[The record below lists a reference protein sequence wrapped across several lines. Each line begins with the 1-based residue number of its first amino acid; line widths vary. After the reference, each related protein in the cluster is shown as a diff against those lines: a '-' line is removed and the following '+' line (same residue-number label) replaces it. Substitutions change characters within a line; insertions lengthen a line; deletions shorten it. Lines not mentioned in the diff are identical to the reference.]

1 MIENTLIPKNWKI
14 NRLDEVGDIVSGGTP
29 STKEVDNWGEE
40 IIWIT
45 PSDLTG
51 YLAKTIFKGKK
62 SISKLGLSRSS
73 ARLMPKGSVLFSSR
87 APIGYVVI
95 AGTELCTNQGFKS
108 IIPNE
113 KVTSD
118 YLFHFLKYSKTHVQS
133 IASGTTFK
141 EISARAFGSL
151 KMPVPPLKEQHLIVE
166 KIEELFSELD
176 AGRRLLETVKEQLKT
191 YRQAVLKYAFH
202 GKLTNKSAG
211 GGEMPKDW
219 SWLILEKVC
228 IKIQDG
234 SHFSPQIQYDDP
246 GLDRFKYI
254 TAKNIRNNRLDLSNL
269 TYVDRQFH
277 SGIFIRCNPEYGD
290 VLMTK
295 DGVNTGEVTVNT
307 LIEEFSL
314 LSSVCLFKPNK
325 ELLNSSYL
333 KYFIQSPF
341 GSKIIEESMTGT
353 AIKRI
358 ILKKLRNAKIVLP
371 PLDEQER
378 IVSEIDNRLS
388 VCDKI
393 VDTIYTC
400 CQQTEVLKHSIL
412 QQAFEGKLVQPQTN

>member
-118 YLFHFLKYSKTHVQS
+118 YLFHFLKYSKTYVQS

-151 KMPVPPLKEQHLIVE
+151 KIPVPNLNEQQQIVE

-176 AGRRLLETVKEQLKT
+176 AGRRQLEVVKKQLIT
-191 YRQAVLKYAFH
+191 YRQSVLKFAFE
-202 GKLTNKSAG
+202 GKFTKTKFVESKTGNIVDIINNGYTPSREFLSEDFGDIPFIKVYNLNFNGTLNFKKNPTFI
-211 GGEMPKDW
+211 PKDIHKKQLKR
-219 SWLILEKVC
+219 SICL
-228 IKIQDG
+228 
-234 SHFSPQIQYDDP
+234 P
-246 GLDRFKYI
+246 
-254 TAKNIRNNRLDLSNL
+254 
-269 TYVDRQFH
+269 
-277 SGIFIRCNPEYGD
+277 GD
-290 VLMTK
+290 VLI
-295 DGVNTGEVTVNT
+295 N
-307 LIEEFSL
+307 
-314 LSSVCLFKPNK
+314 
-325 ELLNSSYL
+325 
-333 KYFIQSPF
+333 
-341 GSKIIEESMTGT
+341 
-353 AIKRI
+353 
-358 ILKKLRNAKIVLP
+358 IVGP
-371 PLDEQER
+371 PLGKVSIVTDQFPEWNINQAIVMFRPNEKVISKFLSYFLQNSATINWLEETSKATAGQWNVKVSTCREIPIPICSPVEQE
-378 IVSEIDNRLS
+378 IVVNEIECRLS
-388 VCDKI
+388 VCEKLEE
-393 VDTIYTC
+393 TIETC
-400 CQQTEVLKHSIL
+400 LQQSEVLKQSIL
-412 QQAFEGKLVQPQTN
+412 KQAFEGKLVKSPINCK